1 MCAVKVSRAF
11 RSSTEGDAPANKRR
25 KSGFPFSGSKSP
37 MVEVD
42 GASEGETLSDL
53 EFLFSEDEAPPGEQS
68 KLKGKAIERQVRFTS
83 GILCTRTYRILF

>member
-1 MCAVKVSRAF
+1 
-11 RSSTEGDAPANKRR
+11 
-25 KSGFPFSGSKSP
+25 